1 MKILLLSQY
10 FSTSKGGG
18 EYVFSMIAKMLVEN
32 NHKVWVITNR
42 IKNEVYPTHKN
53 LQIIFVPP
61 ELEFTGG
68 LPTGF
73 MENLRYSTNAIIQGR
88 KIIKTQKIDLIHSN
102 NFSPALSGSVLSFI
116 TSIPHITTIHDVF
129 SIGGDDFWK
138 KWSKQNNVSKVNAL
152 LTPYFEKFLKN
163 LKYNCVH
170 TVSDATKDDLI
181 KLGIKKPIFVIPNA
195 IEFSEFL
202 PRKIN
207 PYQFIFVGRLVFYKN
222 LEVVIRAID
231 IVRKKQS
238 KIKLIIV
245 GGGPHKKSLVKLTS
259 KLKLEKNVEF
269 KGYVSSKEKLKLM
282 GESTALVFPSLLEGF
297 GIVILESFSQ
307 KRPVLVSNVRPLSDI
322 VSSKTGYVL
331 DPHNEVEWANA
342 MLEFI
347 ENPDI
352 VNSMGSKGFKE
363 LDEKYPLQ
371 KMYERIF
378 SMYEDVAKK

>member
-1 MKILLLSQY
+1 
-10 FSTSKGGG
+10 
-18 EYVFSMIAKMLVEN
+18 
-32 NHKVWVITNR
+32 
-42 IKNEVYPTHKN
+42 
-53 LQIIFVPP
+53 
-61 ELEFTGG
+61 
-68 LPTGF
+68 
-73 MENLRYSTNAIIQGR
+73 
-88 KIIKTQKIDLIHSN
+88 
-102 NFSPALSGSVLSFI
+102 
-116 TSIPHITTIHDVF
+116 
-129 SIGGDDFWK
+129 
-138 KWSKQNNVSKVNAL
+138 
-152 LTPYFEKFLKN
+152 
-163 LKYNCVH
+163 
-170 TVSDATKDDLI
+170 VSDATKDDLI

-269 KGYVSSKEKLKLM
+269 KGYVSSEEKLKLM

-363 LDEKYPLQ
+363 LDEKYSLQ